1 MVYEDCAR
9 PRLTTP
15 VVVVAPSS
23 VELQARVG
31 TREWLRPCGF
41 LREVAFAEGWAVADR
56 LRAKELLDELWVA
69 GVQELRQR
77 APGGLQAYAP
87 GFPVMHTEARLV
99 GKPTLQGL
107 DELVGRLRAP

>member
-1 MVYEDCAR
+1 M
-9 PRLTTP
+9 T
-15 VVVVAPSS
+15 
-23 VELQARVG
+23 
-31 TREWLRPCGF
+31 
-41 LREVAFAEGWAVADR
+41 EVAFAESWTVPDR

-87 GFPVMHTEARLV
+87 GFPLMRTEARLV

-107 DELVGRLRAP
+107 DELVAGLRAP